1 MKAAIFDHDGVLVDS
16 EPLHR
21 IAWKR
26 TFGPRGIVVSKKDY
40 AWSIGRR
47 DLTFAGV
54 IIKKFALG
62 DSAESLVAEK
72 RSHLLRLLAT
82 RGQTFEGVLELV
94 ERLGGAYRLGIASS
108 AMRPEIDISIGHF
121 SLEGLFAAIV
131 SNEDVAS
138 HKPHPEP
145 FLLCADRLGVA
156 PHDCVVFEDSVTGIE
171 SAKAAGMKVIA
182 FASTFPPEDLAGADA
197 VISSFADTDA
207 VLHLVESIAPSAG
220 QAKLYP

>member
-54 IIKKFALG
+54 IIKKFALE
-62 DSAESLVAEK
+62 DSAEVLVAEK
-72 RSHLLRLLAT
+72 RSHLLRLLAAKG
-82 RGQTFEGVLELV
+82 RMFDGLIEVV
-94 ERLGGAYRLGIASS
+94 RRLAGTHALGIASS
-108 AMRPEIDISIGHF
+108 AMRPEIDISIERFG
-121 SLEGLFAAIV
+121 LQDLFAAIV
-131 SNEDVAS
+131 SNEDVAN

-145 FLLCADRLGVA
+145 FLLCADRLGVT
-156 PHDCVVFEDSVTGIE
+156 PQDCVVFEDSVTGIE
-171 SAKAAGMKVIA
+171 SAKAAGMNVIA
-182 FASTFPPEDLAGADA
+182 FTSTFPAEDLVAADA
-197 VISSFADTDA
+197 VMKSFADTDA
-207 VLHLVESIAPSAG
+207 VLRLAESILPAAG
-220 QAKLYP
+220 QTKL